1 MGPRYVSK
9 YEENS
14 EKPEI
19 IHNNKRVNEDYERGE
34 LGSSSTTTS
43 SGTDESD
50 TDSNG
55 EDNDSQG
62 EEDKQESPQKDYEFE
77 EFQTRPTY
85 KRAPSSSEMISKPH
99 PPSIPD
105 AIVSSVGKH
114 TSSASSVTED
124 ELKKLELEIKRL
136 KDQLTE
142 SEAQRLNQKKQYQSK
157 ISSLVSTNEQL
168 ISMSKQL
175 TGVIETTSTKLT
187 SDQSRE
193 KELCFQIQQ
202 GRSELSTKQE
212 EMQRYQEMNKMLMK
226 TMDIYKQKF
235 EEKEFYT
242 YRQTNQ
248 LLSGQIILWI
258 FVVVIFVIVFSLFI
272 KQSSRVDL

>member
-9 YEENS
+9 
-14 EKPEI
+14 
-19 IHNNKRVNEDYERGE
+19 VNEEYERGE

-43 SGTDESD
+43 SGTDDSD

-55 EDNDSQG
+55 EEIDSQG
-62 EEDKQESPQKDYEFE
+62 EEDKQESPQKDYEVE
-77 EFQTRPTY
+77 EFQTRPAY
-85 KRAPSSSEMISKPH
+85 KRAPSNSEMITKPH

-105 AIVSSVGKH
+105 AIVSSVGKL
-114 TSSASSVTED
+114 TSSVSSVTDD
-124 ELKKLELEIKRL
+124 ELKKLELEVKRL

-142 SEAQRLNQKKQYQSK
+142 SETQRLNQKKQYQSK
-157 ISSLVSTNEQL
+157 IGSLVSTNEQL

-193 KELCFQIQQ
+193 KELQFQLHQ
-202 GRSELSTKQE
+202 GRSELSTKQDE
-212 EMQRYQEMNKMLMK
+212 IQRYQEMNKMLMK

-248 LLSGQIILWI
+248 LLWGQIILWI